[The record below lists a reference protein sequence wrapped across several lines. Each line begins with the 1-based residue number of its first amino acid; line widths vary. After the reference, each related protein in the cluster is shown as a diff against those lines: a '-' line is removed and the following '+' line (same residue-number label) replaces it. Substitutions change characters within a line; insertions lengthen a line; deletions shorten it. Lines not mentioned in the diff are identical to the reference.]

1 MVNKKNISDYPFGK
15 NIKKPDTVYTQDI
28 FGDGKGL
35 DGKNIKSPDYYYTQ
49 DIFGDGAGITGRK
62 KKNKKNFVSNKI
74 NVKEKLTQLSV
85 KK

>member
-1 MVNKKNISDYPFGK
+1 MVDKKNISDYPFGK

-35 DGKNIKSPDYYYTQ
+35 DGKT
-49 DIFGDGAGITGRK
+49 
-62 KKNKKNFVSNKI
+62 KKNKKNFGSNKI